1 MSMRKRP
8 GASTAVAAVA
18 FFFVVAMDAPPTIP
32 STTEGRPAPP
42 SPEDVVVLE
51 ELLDWVRGGP
61 STTAYLPITGES
73 TAIADVVR
81 TRRRSFELFRSY
93 NGEESRSR
101 FLESLPYG
109 GEIRRAAR
117 RYGVDGLLLAAVIET
132 ESGFNPE
139 AVSIDGAVGL
149 MQIMPA
155 TADLFGVAEYGDAV
169 VNIDVGTRYLSF
181 LIDSYDG
188 DIELAL
194 AAYNA
199 GPGNVSRFSGVP
211 PFGETQR
218 YVEQVLGRY
227 VDHHQRLWNEVGGAA
242 SLVPGSPIGS

>member
-1 MSMRKRP
+1 VKGLLLLTFFIGLIETPLILLEPVPLKVIVDSVLGNEPLP
-8 GASTAVAAVA
+8 GPLGGM
-18 FFFVVAMDAPPTIP
+18 FPPGP
-32 STTEGRPAPP
+32 EG
-42 SPEDVVVLE
+42 
-51 ELLDWVRGGP
+51 
-61 STTAYLPITGES
+61 
-73 TAIADVVR
+73 
-81 TRRRSFELFRSY
+81 
-93 NGEESRSR
+93 
-101 FLESLPYG
+101 YG
-109 GEIRRAAR
+109 GS
-117 RYGVDGLLLAAVIET
+117 LLLAAVIET

>member
-1 MSMRKRP
+1 MRTRKRP
-8 GASTAVAAVA
+8 GASTAVAAVV

-32 STTEGRPAPP
+32 STTEGLSTPP

-61 STTAYLPITGES
+61 RAGAYLPITGES
-73 TAIADVVR
+73 MAIADVVR
-81 TRRRSFELFRSY
+81 NRRRSFELFRSY
-93 NGEESRSR
+93 NGEKSRSKL
-101 FLESLPYG
+101 LEGLPYG

-117 RYGVDGLLLAAVIET
+117 RHGVDGLLLAAVIEA
-132 ESGFNPE
+132 ESGFNPD
-139 AVSIDGAVGL
+139 AVSIDGALGL

-155 TADLFGVAEYGDAV
+155 TADLFGAAEYGDAV
-169 VNIDVGTRYLSF
+169 VNIDVGARYLRF
-181 LIDSYDG
+181 LIDSYNG

-199 GPGNVSRFSGVP
+199 GPGNVSRFAGVP
-211 PFGETQR
+211 PFSETQR

-227 VDHHQRLWNEVGGAA
+227 VDHHQRVWMEAGGAG
-242 SLVPGSPIGS
+242 SLVPGSSVGS